1 VSLPKD
7 TDAQRGEI
15 IMKILIAVDGSEY
28 TRRMLAWWAA
38 HEDFLGDAHSY
49 TVLTVVPQIPPYAA
63 SAVNRELLLSYYS
76 DEGDKVF
83 KPVRAFLDQQKK
95 RATFLSK
102 AGIVPDVIAQMAQ
115 RENFDLVLMGS
126 HGHSSVGNLVMGSTA
141 TRVLS
146 ACKTPVLLIR

>member
-1 VSLPKD
+1 
-7 TDAQRGEI
+7 
-15 IMKILIAVDGSEY
+15 MKILIAVDGSEY

-38 HEDFLGDAHSY
+38 HEEFLGDGHSY

-102 AGIVPDVIAQMAQ
+102 AGIVPDVIAQMAHN
-115 RENFDLVLMGS
+115 ENFDLVLMGS
-126 HGHSSVGNLVMGSTA
+126 HGHSMVGNLVMGSTA

>member
-28 TRRMLAWWAA
+28 TRRMLAWWSA
-38 HEDFLGDAHSY
+38 HEDFLGDEHSY

-102 AGIVPDVIAQMAQ
+102 AGIVPDVIAQMAHN
-115 RENFDLVLMGS
+115 ENFDLVLMGS
-126 HGHSSVGNLVMGSTA
+126 HGHSMVGNLVMGSTA

>member
-1 VSLPKD
+1 
-7 TDAQRGEI
+7 
-15 IMKILIAVDGSEY
+15 MKILIAVDGSEY

-38 HEDFLGDAHSY
+38 HEEFLGDEHSY

-76 DEGDKVF
+76 DEGEKIF
-83 KPVRAFLDQQKK
+83 KPVRSFLDQQKK

-102 AGIVPDVIAQMAQ
+102 AGIVPEVIAQMAQ
-115 RENFDLVLMGS
+115 GDNFDLVLMGS

-141 TRVLS
+141 TRVLA

>member
-1 VSLPKD
+1 
-7 TDAQRGEI
+7 
-15 IMKILIAVDGSEY
+15 MKILIAVDGSEY
-28 TRRMLAWWAA
+28 IRRMLAWWAA
-38 HEDFLGDAHSY
+38 HEEFLGDGHSY

-102 AGIVPDVIAQMAQ
+102 AGIVPDVIAQMAHN
-115 RENFDLVLMGS
+115 ENFDLVLMGS
-126 HGHSSVGNLVMGSTA
+126 HGHSMVGNLVMGSTA